1 MFNSATFEVAIG
13 VIFVLL
19 LASILCT
26 AIREGI
32 EGWMKT
38 RAAYMEYG
46 IRELLNDLEGKG
58 LVKELFSHPYVCGL
72 FEDGYQPPAKTSK
85 PDAWTS
91 GRNLPSYI
99 PSRNFA
105 LALMDIAARGPAS
118 KQVVD
123 SSAAIFD
130 LDQVRAGIANL
141 DNGQVQRAL
150 LIAIDMAQGD
160 LQQAQKNIEAWFDSS
175 MERVTGWYKRSTQ
188 TVLLLIGLVV
198 AVGGNI
204 DVIRIA
210 DHLYRNGPARAA
222 LVEQAQQA
230 AGDDQLL
237 KRMDYAAAKAEI
249 EGLALP
255 IGWEGPQQLSQANRN
270 APGGKAGFFDWVAHV
285 PGWLL
290 TALAT
295 MLGAP
300 FWFDILSRVMTVRAT
315 LKPIVA
321 GKSNV
326 VDSASAPI
334 LSVSGAATVLAGVQP
349 RPQSPQDSG
358 DIDMTVSPTVD
369 EELPPARGGVQ

>member
-1 MFNSATFEVAIG
+1 MFNSATLEVAIG

-46 IRELLNDLEGKG
+46 IRELLHDLEGQG

-72 FEDGYQPPAKTSK
+72 FEDGYQPPANTSK
-85 PDAWTS
+85 PGAWTR
-91 GRNLPSYI
+91 GGKLPSYI

-105 LALMDIAARGPAS
+105 LALMDIAARGPAAR
-118 KQVVD
+118 QVVD
-123 SSAAIFD
+123 ASASIFD

-141 DNGQVQRAL
+141 GNGHVQRAL
-150 LIAIDMAQGD
+150 LIAIDMAHGD
-160 LQQAQKNIEAWFDSS
+160 LLQAQKNIEAWFDSS

-188 TVLLLIGLVV
+188 TMLLLIGLVV
-198 AVGGNI
+198 AVVGNI

-222 LVEQAQQA
+222 LVEQAQKA

-237 KRMDYAAAKAEI
+237 KRMDYAAAKAEL

-255 IGWEGPQQLSQANRN
+255 IGWDGSQQLSQTARN
-270 APGGKAGFFDWVAHV
+270 AQADKAGFSGLVSHV

-326 VDSASAPI
+326 VDSAGAPA
-334 LSVSGAATVLAGVQP
+334 VSGAAPVFAGAQP
-349 RPQSPQDSG
+349 KTNSPQDGG
-358 DIDMTVSPTVD
+358 DIDMTVNPTVD

>member
-1 MFNSATFEVAIG
+1 MFNSATLEVAIG

-46 IRELLNDLEGKG
+46 IRELLHDLEGKG
-58 LVKELFSHPYVCGL
+58 LVKELFSHPYVYGL

-85 PDAWTS
+85 PGAWTS
-91 GRNLPSYI
+91 GGTLPSYI

-105 LALMDIAARGPAS
+105 LALMDIAARGPAAR
-118 KQVVD
+118 QVVD
-123 SSAAIFD
+123 SSASILD

-141 DNGQVQRAL
+141 GNGHVQRAL
-150 LIAIDMAQGD
+150 LIAIDMAHGD

-188 TVLLLIGLVV
+188 TMLFLIGLVV

-222 LVEQAQQA
+222 LVEQAQKA

-237 KRMDYAAAKAEI
+237 KRMDYAGVKAEL

-255 IGWEGPQQLSQANRN
+255 IGWYGSQQLSHTARDTQA
-270 APGGKAGFFDWVAHV
+270 GLSGLVSHV

-315 LKPIVA
+315 LKPALA

-326 VDSASAPI
+326 SDSASASIPV
-334 LSVSGAATVLAGVQP
+334 VSGATPVFAGVQP
-349 RPQSPQDSG
+349 KTNAPQDGG
-358 DIDMTVSPTVD
+358 DIDMTVNPTVD